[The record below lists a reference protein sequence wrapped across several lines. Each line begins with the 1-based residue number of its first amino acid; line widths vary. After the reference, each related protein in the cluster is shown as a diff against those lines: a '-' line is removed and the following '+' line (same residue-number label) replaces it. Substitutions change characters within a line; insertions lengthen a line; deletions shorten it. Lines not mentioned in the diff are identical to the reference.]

1 MGLEL
6 LIRGDLSFKS
16 DLSISLSLLA
26 HWMGA
31 SSVPICYRNAANIGS
46 KGLYGALRVL
56 FGIGLEACWLDQ
68 AMDLTGGLILG

>member
-6 LIRGDLSFKS
+6 LIRGICHLNLTYQF
-16 DLSISLSLLA
+16 LYHYRPTVWALPLFLY
-26 HWMGA
+26 A
-31 SSVPICYRNAANIGS
+31 SRKAANIDS